1 RYLTEGGP
9 ISETAAYHI
18 TSRATRVWLVREIF
32 NRPGDGKHS
41 LSDDYFVLRDAWLYS
56 DAKLESEI
64 RNDIFER
71 LSKIAA
77 EEGKTL
83 ADAAKPYFMTFK
95 KDWRV
100 EFDGKRDISFELP
113 LDYSDSSLTGL
124 VPTFAA
130 RHASGSQRSTLS
142 AKDVNKDARLP
153 AGPEQKLKHHSRMHV
168 RTVYEE
174 VCESMYEVQNFGDLL
189 RALDDSVKALWY
201 MRKAGYVHRDVSAGN
216 CLWHIDGKHGLLS
229 DLEYARRYDELAGHD
244 PKTGTPSFM
253 AVEYQEQRHLF
264 LPPKR
269 DTVLSAKDKPSKKKT
284 KPKGNR
290 FTFNYYHDLES
301 ILWIY

>member
-1 RYLTEGGP
+1 KPNYLIQFFLFIITANATQLGYDPTVKRRQVSSPDSPDSPPVIAYEYEVEGRRYLTEGGP

-124 VPTFAA
+124 VPT
-130 RHASGSQRSTLS
+130 
-142 AKDVNKDARLP
+142 
-153 AGPEQKLKHHSRMHV
+153 
-168 RTVYEE
+168 
-174 VCESMYEVQNFGDLL
+174 
-189 RALDDSVKALWY
+189 
-201 MRKAGYVHRDVSAGN
+201 
-216 CLWHIDGKHGLLS
+216 
-229 DLEYARRYDELAGHD
+229 
-244 PKTGTPSFM
+244 
-253 AVEYQEQRHLF
+253 
-264 LPPKR
+264 
-269 DTVLSAKDKPSKKKT
+269 
-284 KPKGNR
+284 
-290 FTFNYYHDLES
+290 
-301 ILWIY
+301 